1 MISPGFFSFFNAQ
14 RGLLASQMAL
24 NTVNHNIAN
33 ANTEGYSRQRVN
45 LEAFHPYT
53 APSSNTQ
60 DVRSGQLGQ
69 GVTVE
74 SVTRVRDT
82 FIDGQFRLENSIL
95 GMNTNIR
102 NSLQQLEGILGE
114 PSNAGINGSLQ
125 GFFDAAQELSLNPES
140 IAVRQDFLQHAVDLV
155 TIFQQQGNQ
164 LAGLQRNLVGDPAV
178 PGSFDISQL
187 AIHVGDANNKLEE
200 IAALNSEILTVL
212 ASGAQPND
220 LFDRRDVL
228 LDELSKIVDIS
239 AVETPNGQVT
249 VRIAGQLMVRGVTL
263 VDTLEVIPN
272 PGPVPDQDTQ
282 PSLVQTVNG
291 GFDIINNAA
300 PDTITYG
307 TIKGIV
313 EVAGRSTT
321 QTTVRGILEKLD
333 LLLGTIATEINNL
346 HLSGRD
352 LNGNVPAAGDPV
364 FELVAGPGLDI
375 FNYRV
380 DPDLLND
387 PRLLAAAE
395 GPPAPYLGT
404 GDGENALAMAQLR
417 DGAFAPLGNSGFVD
431 FFNGVISRLGIDTR
445 TFRNRSDNQEIVI
458 SSLDLRRKSISGVN
472 MDEELVDLVRFQR
485 AFEASS
491 RAIKTFNE
499 ITQTIINMV

>member
-14 RGLLASQMAL
+14 RGLLAAQMAL

-45 LEAFHPYT
+45 LEAYNPY
-53 APSSNTQ
+53 SSPIQTFQNMHA
-60 DVRSGQLGQ
+60 GQLGQ
-69 GVTVE
+69 GVNVE

-102 NSLQQLEGILGE
+102 NAMQQLEGILGE
-114 PSNAGINGSLQ
+114 PSTSGINGSLQ

-140 IAVRQDFLQHAVDLV
+140 LAVRQDFLQHAVDLV
-155 TIFQQQGNQ
+155 TVFQQQANQ
-164 LAGLQRNLVGDPAV
+164 LSSLQRSLVGDPAV
-178 PGSFDISQL
+178 PGSFGISQV

-200 IAALNSEILTVL
+200 IAALNSEILTVI

-228 LDELSKIVDIS
+228 LDELSEIVDIS

-272 PGPVPDQDTQ
+272 PGPAPDPNTE
-282 PSLVQTVNG
+282 PSLIQTVNG
-291 GFDIINNAA
+291 GFDIINNAP
-300 PDTITYG
+300 PDAISYG
-307 TIKGIV
+307 KIKGIV

-321 QTTVRGILEKLD
+321 QTTVRGILEQLD
-333 LLLGTIATEINNL
+333 VLLGTVATEINNL
-346 HLSGRD
+346 HLNGRD

-364 FELVAGPGLDI
+364 FELLAGPGLDI

-380 DPDLLND
+380 DPDLIND

-395 GPPAPYLGT
+395 GPPAAYLGT

-445 TFRNRSDNQEIVI
+445 TFENRSNNQEVVI
-458 SSLDLRRKSISGVN
+458 SSLDLRRKSIAGVN

-491 RAIKTFNE
+491 RAVRAFDE